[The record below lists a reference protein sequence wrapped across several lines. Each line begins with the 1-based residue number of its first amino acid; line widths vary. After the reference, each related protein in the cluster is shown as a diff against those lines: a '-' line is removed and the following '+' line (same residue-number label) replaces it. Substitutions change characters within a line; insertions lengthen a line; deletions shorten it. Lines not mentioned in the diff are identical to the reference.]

1 MQRSIGAIV
10 ATCAVLAL
18 PATAAASTKTVF
30 AGPPPTTQKLA
41 GKVLGKSFVQTYNP
55 DVNDFFLHRVTIN
68 AGDSV
73 SFIQAG
79 FHTIDLPGKSGQDLP
94 LILASSTKVSDVKDA
109 AGSPFWF
116 NGVVPN
122 LNLNP
127 ALFARSKST
136 VYNGS
141 TRLDSGLPPNSGKP
155 KPFTVKFTKAG
166 VYKYFCDIHLG
177 MVGFVVVKPK
187 GKTVPTAK
195 QDAAALKT
203 QITGDLNTAKG
214 LAKTKVAA
222 DNVSL
227 GEGAPGGVELFTM
240 FPSTL
245 TVKTGTTVTF
255 SISKNSREVHTATF
269 GPVPYLTALANGLFA
284 TPGPTAQG
292 AYPSSPTQ
300 PILLNTTS
308 HGNGFGN
315 IGVVDTDST
324 SPNPTSGKIT
334 FTAPGT
340 YNFICL
346 VHPFMHG
353 TVVVTP

>member
-1 MQRSIGAIV
+1 MQRSIGAIF

-18 PATAAASTKTVF
+18 PASAAANTKTVF

-94 LILASSTKVSDVKDA
+94 LILAGSTKVSGVNDA

-141 TRLDSGLPPNSGKP
+141 TRLESGLPPNSGKP

-195 QDAAALKT
+195 QDAAALSA
-203 QITGDLNTAKG
+203 QITARSQYGQEPRQDEGGRGQREPRRGRAGRRRAVHDVPIDADGQDGNDGDVLD
-214 LAKTKVAA
+214 L
-222 DNVSL
+222 
-227 GEGAPGGVELFTM
+227 EE
-240 FPSTL
+240 FP
-245 TVKTGTTVTF
+245 
-255 SISKNSREVHTATF
+255 
-269 GPVPYLTALANGLFA
+269 
-284 TPGPTAQG
+284 
-292 AYPSSPTQ
+292 
-300 PILLNTTS
+300 
-308 HGNGFGN
+308 
-315 IGVVDTDST
+315 
-324 SPNPTSGKIT
+324 
-334 FTAPGT
+334 
-340 YNFICL
+340 
-346 VHPFMHG
+346 
-353 TVVVTP
+353 